1 MAQLLI
7 INVPDLNLSEIPGGI
22 NPETFWRKNLR
33 RHSYYPPELANY
45 KSTGDWNLKQT
56 FAMARPNGRLIRNS
70 PCTGANTHAHPEE
83 QVITVLKGKIASQVD
98 GGEEK
103 ILGPGEAVYIP
114 AGVEHKNW
122 AVGDEDVEFISC
134 KDVVDGTV

>member
-1 MAQLLI
+1 MTFYK
-7 INVPDLNLSEIPGGI
+7 LSEMGRTVIT
-22 NPETFWRKNLR
+22 PE
-33 RHSYYPPELANY
+33 HSSAEGPTIKGKKIEVGYYRYPA
-45 KSTGDWNLKQT
+45 G
-56 FAMARPNGRLIRNS
+56 
-70 PCTGANTHAHPEE
+70 TGANTHAHPQE
-83 QVITVLKGKIASQVD
+83 QVITVLKGKITSQVS